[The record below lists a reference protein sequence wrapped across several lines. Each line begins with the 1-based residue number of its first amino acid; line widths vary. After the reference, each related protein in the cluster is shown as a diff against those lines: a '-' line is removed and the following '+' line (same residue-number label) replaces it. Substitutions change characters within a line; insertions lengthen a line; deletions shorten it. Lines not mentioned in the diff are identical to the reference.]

1 MLYLFNQNPT
11 NMINLSKFFT
21 FTSILFLI
29 VISGCKKNGDSSQI
43 FCEQEELPI
52 VMAHGFLASGDTY
65 ANQFM
70 RFTSNGYCSE
80 YLFAFDWNSLTQD
93 IDRAALLDNFI
104 NEVLAKTGKNKVNL
118 VGHSAGGGLCYEYLS
133 NSARAAKVA
142 HYVHIGSNQQNGP
155 AGANGEILTLNI
167 WSPDDLVV
175 NSGDIVGATNV
186 TLNGADH
193 YEVATRADAFEA
205 MYRFFNNNTPPST
218 TSIQPDSEVKISGK
232 VLKLGENDPVNGADI
247 FIFELD
253 AFGVPLSS
261 SPQYSIKSRADGKW
275 GPVSL
280 TPSTPYL
287 FEVNTNIS
295 GDRKVFYYREGFSR
309 SNTLVYLRTIPTP
322 NTLACFLL
330 ASIPENDNQSVLIV
344 FSANK
349 AVLNG
354 RDELLINNVE
364 ISTEEFAA
372 PEQTSIAFFLYDGNN
387 NQQTDLEPMG
397 LFGNFPFLA
406 AADFFMAPQPNT
418 YTECKLNDR
427 KIFVKN
433 RKSASEGISIA
444 VFD

>member
-1 MLYLFNQNPT
+1 MKNF
-11 NMINLSKFFT
+11 SRK
-21 FTSILFLI
+21 LI
-29 VISGCKKNGDSSQI
+29 YYFIFVVVISGCKKNDDSPQI
-43 FCEQEELPI
+43 QCDQEELPV

-80 YLFAFDWNSLTQD
+80 YLFAYDWNTLNQEL
-93 IDRAALLDNFI
+93 DRVALLDNFI
-104 NEVLAKTGKNKVNL
+104 NDVLSKTGKSKINL

-133 NSARAAKVA
+133 NPARAAKVA
-142 HYVHIGSNQQNGP
+142 HYVHIGSFQQDGP
-155 AGANGEILTLNI
+155 AGANGEIPTLNI

-193 YEVATRADAFEA
+193 YEVATRVDAFEA
-205 MYRFFNNNTPPST
+205 MYRFFNNNTNPIT
-218 TSIQPDSEVKISGK
+218 LSIQPESEVKISGK
-232 VLKLGENDPVNGADI
+232 VLKLGENEPVNGADI
-247 FIFELD
+247 RIFQLD
-253 AFGVPLSS
+253 AFGAAIST
-261 SPQYSIKSRADGKW
+261 SPQHTVKSNAEGKW
-275 GPVSL
+275 GPVNL
-280 TPSTPYL
+280 TPNMPYL

-309 SNTLVYLRTIPTP
+309 SNTLVYLRTIPAP
-322 NTLACFLL
+322 NTLAGFLL
-330 ASIPENDNQSVLIV
+330 ASIPQNDNQSVLIV

-354 RDELLINNVE
+354 RDELLVNNVE
-364 ISTEEFAA
+364 ISTEDFAA

-387 NQQTDLEPMG
+387 NQQTDMQPMG

-406 AADFFMAPQPNT
+406 AADFYIAPQPNS
-418 YTECKLNDR
+418 YTECELNGK

-433 RKSASEGISIA
+433 RKSASEGINIA